1 MEQPLVSITVITY
14 NSSKTVLET
23 LESSKAQTYQNL
35 ELIVSDDCSTDNTV
49 ELCRNWIEQNKSRFV
64 RTELLTVAKNTG
76 ISANCNRAE
85 AACHGKWAKGIAG
98 DDLLMPNC
106 IYDCVEYVRGDDN
119 IVCLFGNIIAFG
131 GEKDYCECL
140 TRTHRKRNIQM
151 AKLSTAELY
160 KMIFN
165 GDTPPAP
172 AFFYNISKFRKFGIK
187 NDERIPFMEDWP
199 KWLNILKKG
208 INIHFMD
215 KDIVKYRVGG
225 ISTTNEWDSPKVYRS
240 KRLFFYFYQFKE
252 LCDINPEKAIQ
263 IVVKDECSIYQQY
276 LGTLEKYESIKRSR
290 SYIIGKII
298 IYPFRKFERLCQKI
312 IR

>member
-1 MEQPLVSITVITY
+1 MEQPLVSVSVITY

-23 LESSKAQTYQNL
+23 LESIKAQTYQNI

-64 RTELLTVAKNTG
+64 RTELLTVEKNTG
-76 ISANCNRAE
+76 ISGNFNRAE
-85 AACHGKWAKGIAG
+85 TECAGEWAKGVAG

-106 IYDCVEYVRGDDN
+106 IEDCISYVLKNN
-119 IVCLFGNIIAFG
+119 IKCLFGNMVAFD
-131 GEKDYCECL
+131 GEKGYCEWL
-140 TRTHRKRNIQM
+140 TKTHRKRNIQM
-151 AKLSTAELY
+151 AKLSTKELY
-160 KMIFN
+160 KMIFE

-172 AFFYNISKFRKFGIK
+172 AFFYNISEFRKHGIK

-208 INIHFMD
+208 IDMHFMN

-225 ISTTNEWDSPKVYRS
+225 ISTTNEWWSLKTYRS
-240 KRLFFYFYQFKE
+240 KRLFFYFYQFQE
-252 LCDINPEKAIQ
+252 LYDANQEKTVFQ
-263 IVVKDECSIYQQY
+263 VVSDECSIYQQY
-276 LGTLEKYESIKRSR
+276 IETQEKLESLKKSK
-290 SYIIGKII
+290 SYMIGKFIM
-298 IYPFRKFERLCQKI
+298 YPFSKIRRLCHRI